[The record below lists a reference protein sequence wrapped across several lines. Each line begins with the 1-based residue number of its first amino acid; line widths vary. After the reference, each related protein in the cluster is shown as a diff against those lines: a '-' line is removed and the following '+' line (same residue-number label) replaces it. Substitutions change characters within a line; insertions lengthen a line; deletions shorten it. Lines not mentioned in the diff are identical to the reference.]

1 MTDAIGVGLLG
12 LGNVGGTVAAALLER
27 DAELEARAGAPLA
40 LRGVAV
46 RDPGKAREAAL
57 PPGLLTG
64 DAGAVVADPAVDLVI
79 EVIGGEG
86 AAGGLVRDALA
97 RGKHVVSAN
106 KELIAKAG
114 PELFALARE
123 RGAALRFEASVGGGI
138 PVIAPLLRDLPANR
152 LSAVRGIINGTTNFI
167 LTAMAQGGAA
177 FADALAEAQALGYAE
192 SDPTNDVDGHDA
204 AYKIAILASLAFG
217 ARVPPEAVATEGI
230 RALAPQDFRYA
241 RELGYAIK
249 LLATAERHGEAV
261 LARVHP
267 ALLPERQ
274 PLARVDGV
282 QNAVQVSGDLA
293 GTLTFQ
299 GAGAGPG
306 PTASAV
312 LADALAIAGALA
324 AGAPPSWDPGPW
336 REAAPPDPG
345 AIETRYYLRMA
356 VPDRPG
362 VLAAIARELG
372 EARVS
377 IAAVEQR
384 ETQPERGTAELAI
397 MTHRA
402 RESAVDAA
410 LAALRL
416 LPEVHAVNAVL
427 RVEDGP

>member
-1 MTDAIGVGLLG
+1 MSDAIGVALLG
-12 LGNVGGTVAAALLER
+12 LGNVGGAVAAALLER
-27 DAELEARAGAPLA
+27 ADELAERAGAPLA
-40 LRGVAV
+40 LRRVAV
-46 RDPGKAREAAL
+46 RDPGKARDAAL

-64 DAGAVVADPAVDLVI
+64 DALAAASDPAADLVI

-86 AAGGLVRDALA
+86 AAGEAVRAALA
-97 RGKHVVSAN
+97 RGAHVVTAN

-123 RGAALRFEASVGGGI
+123 HDAALRFEASVGGGI

-152 LSAVRGIINGTTNFI
+152 LTAIRAIINGTTNYI
-167 LTAMAQGGAA
+167 LTAMAQRGAA
-177 FADALAEAQALGYAE
+177 FDEALAEAQALGYAE

-217 ARVPPEAVATEGI
+217 ARVPPEAVAAEGI
-230 RALAPQDFRYA
+230 RRLAPQDFRYA

-249 LLATAERHGEAV
+249 LLAAAERHGEAV

-267 ALLPERQ
+267 ALLPESQ

-282 QNAVQVSGDLA
+282 SNAVQVSGDLA

-312 LADALAIAGALA
+312 LADVVAIARALA
-324 AGAPPSWDPGPW
+324 AGAPPAWDPGPW
-336 REAAPPDPG
+336 REAAPPGPG
-345 AIETRYYLRMA
+345 AIETRYYLRMT

-372 EARVS
+372 AADVS

-384 ETQPERGTAELAI
+384 ETHAERGAAELAL

-402 RESAVDAA
+402 RETAVDAA
-410 LAALRL
+410 LAALRG
-416 LPEVHAVNAVL
+416 LPEVHEVNAVL
-427 RVEDGP
+427 RVEDAP